1 MHLRRAAVVLVAA
14 ATLTGCAGLP
24 STAGVAPASV
34 DTPGV
39 TEVTAAEALNQLP
52 VKGRAAMTGY
62 SRKQF
67 GSGWADPDGN
77 GCDARRDVLARQAV
91 GVPERRG
98 KAACVFVATVRDPYT
113 GKDIPSTDADIDHV
127 VALGDAWVTGAQQI
141 SAAQREALANDP
153 LNLLAVTSSV
163 NRQKGDS
170 DAATWL
176 PPLKAARCSYVAR
189 QVAVKTAYGL
199 WVTPPEHDAMARV
212 LGTCPAEGLP
222 R

>member
-1 MHLRRAAVVLVAA
+1 MHLRCVVVVLVAA
-14 ATLTGCAGLP
+14 VALTGCAGPP
-24 STAGVAPASV
+24 STADVAPASV

-39 TEVTAAEALNQLP
+39 TAVTAAEALDQLP
-52 VKGRAAMTGY
+52 VKGRAPKTGY

-113 GKDIPSTDADIDHV
+113 GTDIPSTDADIDHV

-222 R
+222 T